1 MLSTEMVSK
10 NTLNKLSEEVF
21 KLINMGRY
29 SLYEISYESDKN
41 VVYALRTGERKIF
54 LLAKDGEAIEEGA
67 QAEFSVKSR
76 LMIKDVQVTTFSPNF
91 HSGEKS

>member
-29 SLYEISYESDKN
+29 SLYKISYESDKN

-54 LLAKDGEAIEEGA
+54 LLAEDGEAIEEA
-67 QAEFSVKSR
+67 TQAEFSVESR
-76 LMIKDVQVTTFSPNF
+76 LMINDVQVTTFSPNF
-91 HSGEKS
+91 HLGDKL